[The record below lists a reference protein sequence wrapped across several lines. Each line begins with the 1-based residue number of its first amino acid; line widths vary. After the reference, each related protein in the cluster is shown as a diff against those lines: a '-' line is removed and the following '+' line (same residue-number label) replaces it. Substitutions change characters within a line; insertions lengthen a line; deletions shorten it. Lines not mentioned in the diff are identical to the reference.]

1 MWICHTLRNE
11 LLGTA
16 SVSLGSL
23 LKGGKRRY
31 RGWAGDGTGH
41 TAGVAQWLPGRE
53 QGAVVCPGRA
63 CRKPSLRQPGRR
75 GCPGNTNPSAIAAL
89 CGCQSVA
96 RDSSSHIKAAIQGRG
111 GAGLERAGSLSSKQS
126 L

>member
-11 LLGTA
+11 LLGAA
-16 SVSLGSL
+16 SISLGTL

-31 RGWAGDGTGH
+31 RGWDRTH
-41 TAGVAQWLPGRE
+41 
-53 QGAVVCPGRA
+53 GRA
-63 CRKPSLRQPGRR
+63 GLVAPGQGTRCCCVPR
-75 GCPGNTNPSAIAAL
+75 PGVPEAIPASAGAPWLLGSTNPSAIAAV

-96 RDSSSHIKAAIQGRG
+96 RDSGSHIKAAIQGRG
-111 GAGLERAGSLSSKQS
+111 GAGLERAASVSSKQS